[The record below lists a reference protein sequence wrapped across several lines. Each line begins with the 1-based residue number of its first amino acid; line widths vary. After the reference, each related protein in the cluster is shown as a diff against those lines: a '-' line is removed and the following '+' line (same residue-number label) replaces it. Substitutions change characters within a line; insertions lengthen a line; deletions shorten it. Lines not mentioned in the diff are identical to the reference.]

1 MFLLSSI
8 FQVFVQHY
16 AELFLQSVSVL
27 FLAILF
33 LQSGIDKVVDRSE
46 NLIWLKSHFS
56 NSPLSNMVPLLFLS
70 ITIVELLAGLA
81 CILGVVNIIL
91 YANTVYAVV
100 GVALSMLAILMLFF
114 GQRMAKDYA
123 GAQSLVAY
131 FVLSIITFIL
141 LTGGF

>member
-8 FQVFVQHY
+8 FQEFVQHY